1 MSFVKKQNMVSLA
14 MNGKWLE
21 NSEGWNDDKKE
32 MRVLAKNFLEMNQ
45 EALIT

>member
-1 MSFVKKQNMVSLA
+1 

-21 NSEGWNDDKKE
+21 NNEGWNDDKKE
-32 MRVLAKNFLEMNQ
+32 MHVLLKNFLEINQ